1 MAPKKRR
8 VPTNAA
14 DGRITWA
21 AKRRSGAA
29 AAASSTCNVN
39 DDDDDDDDDDDAP
52 QDGSTN
58 ADGTGD
64 DMSQGGGGSASVGE
78 ASSSSASQSFD
89 CGDIE
94 VDAVATDPVGLV
106 GCRVVVPWKDTR
118 NKRQRTA
125 ASVCVVDGY
134 AAEAPDGPSYVVS
147 WVFAGG
153 GGVCRGKHNKEAV
166 SVAVSRV
173 RRHVEV
179 RLSLQYIE
187 YAACLPIMK
196 ST

>member
-1 MAPKKRR
+1 MRIARRRTNQGECVKPLAHAASGRRWMAPKKRR
-8 VPTNAA
+8 VPTNPAGGSAA
-14 DGRITWA
+14 WA

-29 AAASSTCNVN
+29 AAASSTSNVN
-39 DDDDDDDDDDDAP
+39 DDDDDDDDDAP

-125 ASVCVVDGY
+125 ASLCVVAGDV
-134 AAEAPDGPSYVVS
+134 PLVSTSVVS
-147 WVFAGG
+147 YALLSHSW
-153 GGVCRGKHNKEAV
+153 RR
-166 SVAVSRV
+166 RV
-173 RRHVEV
+173 QR
-179 RLSLQYIE
+179 Q
-187 YAACLPIMK
+187 
-196 ST
+196 TQ

>member
-1 MAPKKRR
+1 M
-8 VPTNAA
+8 
-14 DGRITWA
+14 
-21 AKRRSGAA
+21 KRRSGAA
-29 AAASSTCNVN
+29 AAASSTSNVN
-39 DDDDDDDDDDDAP
+39 DDDDDDDDAP

-125 ASVCVVDGY
+125 ASLCVVAGDV
-134 AAEAPDGPSYVVS
+134 PLVSTSVVS
-147 WVFAGG
+147 YALLSHSW
-153 GGVCRGKHNKEAV
+153 RR
-166 SVAVSRV
+166 RV
-173 RRHVEV
+173 QR
-179 RLSLQYIE
+179 Q
-187 YAACLPIMK
+187 
-196 ST
+196 TQ